1 MTLKLKNG
9 KATFENTYFAQVKT
23 GTYTVLD
30 NTITVNYTYEK
41 GFDEGADEDYER
53 KINETETYTIQDEKS
68 IIQQSSG
75 YTFNKE

>member
-1 MTLKLKNG
+1 MTLKLENG

-23 GTYTVLD
+23 GTYTVSD

-41 GFDEGADEDYER
+41 GFDEGTDKDYER
-53 KINETETYTIQDEKS
+53 KTNETETYAIQDEKS

>member
-30 NTITVNYTYEK
+30 NTITVSYTYEK
-41 GFDEGADEDYER
+41 GFDEE
-53 KINETETYTIQDEKS
+53 
-68 IIQQSSG
+68 
-75 YTFNKE
+75 

>member
-1 MTLKLKNG
+1 MTLKLENG

-23 GTYTVLD
+23 GTYTISD
-30 NTITVNYTYEK
+30 NTITVSYTYEK
-41 GFDEGADEDYER
+41 GFDEGADKDYER
-53 KINETETYTIQDEKS
+53 KTNETETYTIQDEKS